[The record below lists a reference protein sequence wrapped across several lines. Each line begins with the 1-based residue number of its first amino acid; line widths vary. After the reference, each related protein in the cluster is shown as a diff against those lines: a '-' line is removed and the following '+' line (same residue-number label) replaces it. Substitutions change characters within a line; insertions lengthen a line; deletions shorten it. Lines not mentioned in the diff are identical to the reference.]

1 MDILSKCLIL
11 DKHQINEKILS
22 LYLAKKKISDKDTV
36 QQILKK
42 ENLPDDEVL
51 RLEINFNRYLAFYD
65 PENL

>member
-1 MDILSKCLIL
+1 
-11 DKHQINEKILS
+11 LS

-51 RLEINFNRYLAFYD
+51 RLEINFNRSLAFYD
-65 PENL
+65 FEKLQIMIKDLNAITN

>member
-1 MDILSKCLIL
+1 
-11 DKHQINEKILS
+11 LS

-51 RLEINFNRYLAFYD
+51 RLEINFNRSLAFYD
-65 PENL
+65 PEKLQIMIKDLNAITN

>member
-1 MDILSKCLIL
+1 M
-11 DKHQINEKILS
+11 S

-51 RLEINFNRYLAFYD
+51 RLEINFNRSLAFYD
-65 PENL
+65 PEKLQIMIKDLNAITN